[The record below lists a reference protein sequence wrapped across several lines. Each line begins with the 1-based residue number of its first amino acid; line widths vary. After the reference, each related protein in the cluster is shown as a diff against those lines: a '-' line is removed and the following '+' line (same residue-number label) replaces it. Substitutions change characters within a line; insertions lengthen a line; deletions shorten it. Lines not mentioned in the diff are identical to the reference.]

1 MRMLWRAALL
11 LAGASLLSACSTLSG
26 RTPEGAANEPAWA
39 ARLTRLGALDS
50 WELSGRV
57 GVATAKDG
65 GSGSLDWK
73 QQGPELTFDFR
84 GPLGAGAVHM
94 QGDAQALHVQS
105 SRGDDFVTAD
115 PEQDFT
121 GYLHMPMPVLSM
133 RYWLLGIPDPGAPYD
148 KSVDAQGEPIVIEQR
163 DWRVEYQEYADVQG
177 LALPVRF
184 TLTRG
189 EVRIKVA
196 VSQWNLASAAVSP

>member
-1 MRMLWRAALL
+1 MSMLTRAALL
-11 LAGASLLSACSTLSG
+11 LAGASLLSACATLSG
-26 RTPEGAANEPAWA
+26 RAPEGAANEPAWA
-39 ARLTRLGALDS
+39 ARLARLDALDS

-73 QQGPELTFDFR
+73 QQGAELTFDFR

-105 SRGDDFVTAD
+105 SRGDDFVTTD
-115 PEQDFT
+115 PEQDLT

-133 RYWLLGIPDPGAPYD
+133 RYWLLGVPDPGAPYD
-148 KSVDAQGEPIVIEQR
+148 KTVDARGEPMTLEQR
-163 DWRVEYQEYADVQG
+163 AWRVEYQEYTEVQG
-177 LALPVRF
+177 LSLPVRF

-189 EVRIKVA
+189 ELRIKVA
-196 VSQWNLASAAVSP
+196 VSQWDLAPAAASP